1 MMFVGRSEGRKIT
14 IECKDLLKI
23 YSLYTL
29 ASSRNEKLL
38 KIFSCDCFSQL
49 LKIKKKKKF
58 ESSSSGFIRDI

>member
-29 ASSRNEKLL
+29 ASSRMKNY
-38 KIFSCDCFSQL
+38 C
-49 LKIKKKKKF
+49 KF
-58 ESSSSGFIRDI
+58 FRVTVFVDF

>member
-23 YSLYTL
+23 SSLYTL

-38 KIFSCDCFSQL
+38 KIFSCDCFCRL
-49 LKIKKKKKF
+49 LKI
-58 ESSSSGFIRDI
+58 